1 MPPSRKS
8 WKQAFSLLFIL
19 RYSLVAAFPS
29 KPGDLS
35 QVLAGR
41 DIDTA
46 ASAFNSQINQ
56 DGSVPGSLI
65 AELFPTGET
74 TSNENPEDT
83 LLEYGDGN
91 PRAELSS
98 ADQREIPP
106 CGQNPHGSTQ
116 VPSGKGRFKRQNP
129 DICLPDAHQANPGA
143 VEQKIP
149 VKGQTPG
156 QEKPQNPGLQWEPFL
171 QFQKP
176 QTGVTNEGKCL
187 NSEYPVAVCFAPGR
201 SSRVPSSLLL
211 GGVMGLLE
219 PVSFGSMLTLTIPR
233 ETRRRGWGDRA
244 HDVTN

>member
-1 MPPSRKS
+1 MHPSRKRCN
-8 WKQAFSLLFIL
+8 QAFSLLFIL
-19 RYSLVAAFPS
+19 RCSLVAAFPS

-35 QVLAGR
+35 PVLAGR

-74 TSNENPEDT
+74 TPNENPEDT

-106 CGQNPHGSTQ
+106 CSQNPDGSTQ
-116 VPSGKGRFKRQNP
+116 VPSGKGRFKRQKP
-129 DICLPDAHQANPGA
+129 EICLPDAHQANPGA

-149 VKGQTPG
+149 GKGQTQGHERPLSPG
-156 QEKPQNPGLQWEPFL
+156 QQWEPFL

-176 QTGVTNEGKCL
+176 DTGVTNQGKCIKP
-187 NSEYPVAVCFAPGR
+187 EYPVAVCFAPGR
-201 SSRVPSSLLL
+201 ISKIPSSLLL
-211 GGVMGLLE
+211 GGVMGILE
-219 PVSFGSMLTLTIPR
+219 PVSFGCMLTLTIPR
-233 ETRRRGWGDRA
+233 ETRPRG
-244 HDVTN
+244 V